1 MLRFIRQGQRW
12 LVTALVAAIGG
23 VFVLFFGPWD
33 FSRNAGSTNTPISVD
48 GVQYTSDDLARV
60 RSNIEQQ
67 YRDSLG
73 DQFDAVSKNLQ
84 IPDRAVRQLVD
95 RAILAGEAR
104 RMGLAAGTGEVDG
117 VIREAFSG
125 FRDDDG
131 HLDEEQAR
139 AYVVYE
145 WGSVRRFKQEVR
157 TDVLLRKLG
166 RVLLGTAGAS
176 RAEALDSLRYR
187 GEQVRI
193 AFVALD
199 PTTPPADLE
208 VLPGDV
214 EEFARGH
221 GDQIR
226 EAYEADLSRYQ
237 LPARIR
243 LRHVLVRVGPEGE
256 EAAREQAEAIRGRIE
271 AGEDMASVA
280 RERSD
285 DEGSRKL
292 GGDLGL
298 LPVTEVSRTLRDA
311 VEGIETGA
319 LSPVVRGEQGFHVV
333 RLEESRA
340 AETRS
345 LEDVTLE
352 IAEELQRHERA
363 TTWATERADALEQAI
378 AKGESLEDAA
388 RELRLNIERTDFF
401 QLRPDGFIPDLG
413 DSVEVQTAAF
423 AARLAHPTW
432 PYPLAVGDKT
442 VFIQLLERRDP
453 DPAALEA
460 GIDAER
466 DRLTQEAQ
474 QRAEQLWLAD
484 RRTQLQAEGRIY
496 IDPAALQ

>member
-1 MLRFIRQGQRW
+1 
-12 LVTALVAAIGG
+12 VVAIGG

-33 FSRNAGSTNTPISVD
+33 FSRNAANSSTPISVD
-48 GVQYTSDDLARV
+48 GVQYTPDDLARV

-95 RAILAGEAR
+95 RAILASEAR
-104 RMGLAAGTGEVDG
+104 RMGLAAGKGEVDR

-125 FRDDDG
+125 FRDADG

-157 TDVLLRKLG
+157 TDILLRKLG

-187 GEQVRI
+187 EEQVRI
-193 AFVALD
+193 AFVVLD
-199 PTTPPADLE
+199 PTNPPDDLE
-208 VLPGDV
+208 VSPGDV
-214 EEFARGH
+214 EEFARVH
-221 GDQIR
+221 ADQVR
-226 EAYEADLSRYQ
+226 EAYQADLARYR
-237 LPARIR
+237 LPERIR
-243 LRHVLVRVGPEGE
+243 LRHVLIRVGPEGE
-256 EAAREQAEAIRGRIE
+256 EAARQKADAIRSRIE

-280 RERSD
+280 REVSD

-311 VEGIETGA
+311 VAGLETGE
-319 LSPVVRGEQGFHVV
+319 LSAVVRGDQGFHVV
-333 RLEESRA
+333 RREGARA

-345 LEDVTLE
+345 LEEATPE
-352 IAEELQRHERA
+352 IAEELYRREKA
-363 TTWATERADALEQAI
+363 TRWATERADALEQAI

-388 RELRLNIERTDFF
+388 RDLRLNIERTDFF
-401 QLRPDGFIPDLG
+401 QRRPDGFIPDLG
-413 DSVEVQTAAF
+413 DSTEVQTAAF
-423 AARLAHPTW
+423 AARLAEPTW
-432 PYPLAVGDKT
+432 PYPLAMGDKT

-453 DPAALEA
+453 DPAGLEA
-460 GIDAER
+460 RVDAER

-484 RRTQLQAEGRIY
+484 RRTQLQAEGRIV
-496 IDPAALQ
+496 IDPAVLQ